1 MPIAI
6 AVPVGRG
13 LLPRGEHGA
22 VDEVVQEQPG
32 DERRQR
38 RVLHMLFPGLV
49 VGVSTGY
56 DLDDEQ
62 HGKADE
68 EPQRGCL
75 RARLLECLG
84 EQVGQR
90 DGEEDSRRHA
100 HGRAP
105 EARADAQAGQP
116 GERDAAEPGA
126 RDQGWEEGRHGRRAY
141 NAGGTA
147 SPGPGCALGFKTRRA
162 ETDTSQ
168 AGVSPR
174 PPVMRTTRALFAGIG
189 TTGSLVAAAAGVFL
203 VVSAVLA
210 FKGWPGTGFT
220 DRIDNLFVKDAPS
233 GGVGDKRGTQVAA
246 VSAGTAAAA
255 VAGTAAGPTFGA
267 PGVILGND
275 GGAQRGGTVRLPGG
289 TLVSTGPGGP
299 GTVGSG
305 QGGGGALP
313 SLPGSDTSP
322 VQNGA
327 ADTVQQTGSALGNT
341 VRQTT
346 GSVGSTVGGP
356 AGGAVSQ
363 TGDSV
368 GSTVDNTTKAAGDL
382 LRQP

>member
-1 MPIAI
+1 
-6 AVPVGRG
+6 
-13 LLPRGEHGA
+13 
-22 VDEVVQEQPG
+22 
-32 DERRQR
+32 
-38 RVLHMLFPGLV
+38 
-49 VGVSTGY
+49 
-56 DLDDEQ
+56 
-62 HGKADE
+62 
-68 EPQRGCL
+68 
-75 RARLLECLG
+75 
-84 EQVGQR
+84 
-90 DGEEDSRRHA
+90 
-100 HGRAP
+100 
-105 EARADAQAGQP
+105 
-116 GERDAAEPGA
+116 
-126 RDQGWEEGRHGRRAY
+126 
-141 NAGGTA
+141 
-147 SPGPGCALGFKTRRA
+147 
-162 ETDTSQ
+162 
-168 AGVSPR
+168 
-174 PPVMRTTRALFAGIG
+174 MRTTRALFAGIG

-210 FKGWPGTGFT
+210 FKGWPDTGFT
-220 DRIDNLFVKDAPS
+220 DRIDNLFVKDTPPPVAW
-233 GGVGDKRGTQVAA
+233 DKRGTQVAA

-275 GGAQRGGTVRLPGG
+275 GGAQRGGVVRLPGG

-299 GTVGSG
+299 GTVGPAVGSG

-313 SLPGSDTSP
+313 SLPGSETSP

-346 GSVGSTVGGP
+346 GSVGNTVGGP